1 VKELKLYMIHPK
13 ITLNLCG
20 SLLVLENPVVMAVIN
35 ITADSFYEKSRFTE
49 RGSILKQAETHIQEG
64 ATFLDI
70 GGMSSRPGAPVSD
83 AKDEVEKI
91 VPVIKSLKKEFPD
104 AFISIDTVHSA
115 VANAAYQEGAVLV
128 NDISAG
134 AIDPDMFPFLAK
146 TNIPYVLMHL
156 KGIPRN
162 MQDDTNY
169 KDVSLDVLDFLILKY
184 QALKEFGVKD
194 IIIDPGFGFGKD
206 VVQNYELLQN
216 LSIFKILECPL
227 MVGLSRKSMIYKVIE
242 GTPED
247 ALHGTTALHFFA
259 LQQGALILRV
269 HDVKP
274 AIDTIRVWK
283 ALENAKT
290 N

>member
-1 VKELKLYMIHPK
+1 
-13 ITLNLCG
+13 
-20 SLLVLENPVVMAVIN
+20 
-35 ITADSFYEKSRFTE
+35 
-49 RGSILKQAETHIQEG
+49 
-64 ATFLDI
+64 
-70 GGMSSRPGAPVSD
+70 
-83 AKDEVEKI
+83 
-91 VPVIKSLKKEFPD
+91 
-104 AFISIDTVHSA
+104 
-115 VANAAYQEGAVLV
+115 
-128 NDISAG
+128 
-134 AIDPDMFPFLAK
+134 
-146 TNIPYVLMHL
+146 MHL
-156 KGIPRN
+156 KGIPHN

-259 LQQGALILRV
+259 LQQGALILRA

>member
-1 VKELKLYMIHPK
+1 MIHPK

-49 RGSILKQAETHIQEG
+49 RGSILKQAETHLQEG

-259 LQQGALILRV
+259 LQQGALILRA

>member
-1 VKELKLYMIHPK
+1 
-13 ITLNLCG
+13 
-20 SLLVLENPVVMAVIN
+20 
-35 ITADSFYEKSRFTE
+35 
-49 RGSILKQAETHIQEG
+49 LKQAETHLREG

-70 GGMSSRPGAPVSD
+70 GGMSSRPGAPISN
-83 AKDEVEKI
+83 AKEEVEKI

-104 AFISIDTVHSA
+104 TFISIDTVHSA
-115 VANAAYQEGAVLV
+115 VASAAYQEGAVLV

-156 KGIPRN
+156 KGVPRN
-162 MQDDTNY
+162 MQDNTDY
-169 KDVSLDVLDFLILKY
+169 KDVSMDVLDFLILKY
-184 QALKEFGVKD
+184 QALKELGVKD

-206 VVQNYELLQN
+206 VVQNYELLQH

-227 MVGLSRKSMIYKVIE
+227 MVGLSRKSMIYKVLE

-259 LQQGALILRV
+259 LQQGALILRA

>member
-1 VKELKLYMIHPK
+1 MIHPK

-35 ITADSFYEKSRFTE
+35 ITSDSFYEKSRFTE
-49 RGSILKQAETHIQEG
+49 MGSILKQAETHLLEG

-70 GGMSSRPGAPVSD
+70 GGMSSRPGAPLSD
-83 AKDEVEKI
+83 AKDEERKI
-91 VPVIKSLKKEFPD
+91 LPVIKSLKKEFPD
-104 AFISIDTVHSA
+104 AFISIDTIHSA

-134 AIDPDMFPFLAK
+134 TIDPEMFPFLAK

-156 KGIPRN
+156 KGVPSN
-162 MQDDTNY
+162 MQENAGYDD
-169 KDVSLDVLDFLILKY
+169 VVLDVLDFLILKY
-184 QALKEFGVKD
+184 QKLKELGVKD
-194 IIIDPGFGFGKD
+194 IIIDPGFGFGKTLH
-206 VVQNYELLQN
+206 QNYTLLQN
-216 LSIFKILECPL
+216 LSALKIIECPI
-227 MVGLSRKSMIYKVIE
+227 MVGLSRKSMVYKVID

-247 ALHGTTALHFFA
+247 ALHGSTALHFFA

-290 N
+290 Y

>member
-1 VKELKLYMIHPK
+1 MIHPK

-35 ITADSFYEKSRFTE
+35 INADSFYEKSRFTE
-49 RGSILKQAETHIQEG
+49 RGSILKQAETHLREG

-70 GGMSSRPGAPVSD
+70 GGMSSRPGAPISN
-83 AKDEVEKI
+83 AKEEVEKI

-104 AFISIDTVHSA
+104 TFISIDTVHSA
-115 VANAAYQEGAVLV
+115 VASAAYQEGAVLV

-156 KGIPRN
+156 KGVPRN
-162 MQDDTNY
+162 MQDNTDY

-184 QALKEFGVKD
+184 QALKELGVKD

-227 MVGLSRKSMIYKVIE
+227 MVGLSRKSMIYKVLE

-259 LQQGALILRV
+259 LQQGALILRA

>member
-1 VKELKLYMIHPK
+1 MIHPK
-13 ITLNLCG
+13 ITLNLSG

-35 ITADSFYEKSRFTE
+35 INTDSFYEKSRFTE
-49 RGSILKQAETHIQEG
+49 RGGILKQAETHLREG

-70 GGMSSRPGAPVSD
+70 GGMSSRPGAPISN

-115 VANAAYQEGAVLV
+115 VASAAYQEGAVLV

-156 KGIPRN
+156 KGVPRN
-162 MQDDTNY
+162 MQDNTNY

-184 QALKEFGVKD
+184 QALKELGVKD

-227 MVGLSRKSMIYKVIE
+227 MVGLSRKSMIYKVID

-259 LQQGALILRV
+259 LQQGALILRA

-283 ALENAKT
+283 ALENVKT

>member
-1 VKELKLYMIHPK
+1 MIHPK

-35 ITADSFYEKSRFTE
+35 INTDSFYEKSRFTE
-49 RGSILKQAETHIQEG
+49 RGGILKQAETHLREG

-70 GGMSSRPGAPVSD
+70 GGMSSRPGAPISN

-115 VANAAYQEGAVLV
+115 VASAAYQEGAVLV

-134 AIDPDMFPFLAK
+134 AIDPDMFPFIAK

-156 KGIPRN
+156 KGVPRN
-162 MQDDTNY
+162 MQDNTNY

-184 QALKEFGVKD
+184 QALKELGVKD

-206 VVQNYELLQN
+206 VAQNYELLQN

-259 LQQGALILRV
+259 LQQGALILRA

>member
-1 VKELKLYMIHPK
+1 MIHPK

-35 ITADSFYEKSRFTE
+35 INADSFYEKSRFTE
-49 RGSILKQAETHIQEG
+49 RESILKQAETHLREG

-70 GGMSSRPGAPVSD
+70 GGMSSRPGAPISN
-83 AKDEVEKI
+83 AKEEVEKI

-104 AFISIDTVHSA
+104 TFISIDTVHSA
-115 VANAAYQEGAVLV
+115 VASAAYQEGAVLV

-156 KGIPRN
+156 KGVPRN
-162 MQDDTNY
+162 MQDNTDY
-169 KDVSLDVLDFLILKY
+169 KDVSMDVLDFLILKY
-184 QALKEFGVKD
+184 QALKELGVKD

-206 VVQNYELLQN
+206 VVQNYELLQH

-227 MVGLSRKSMIYKVIE
+227 MVGLSRKSMIYKVLE

-259 LQQGALILRV
+259 LQQGALILRA

>member
-1 VKELKLYMIHPK
+1 MIHPK

-35 ITADSFYEKSRFTE
+35 INADSFYEKSRFTE
-49 RGSILKQAETHIQEG
+49 RGGILKQAETHLREG

-70 GGMSSRPGAPVSD
+70 GGMSSRPGAPISN
-83 AKDEVEKI
+83 AKEEVEKI

-104 AFISIDTVHSA
+104 AFISIDTVHSD
-115 VANAAYQEGAVLV
+115 VASAAYQEGAVLV

-156 KGIPRN
+156 KGVPRN
-162 MQDDTNY
+162 MQDNTNY

-184 QALKEFGVKD
+184 QALKELGVKD

-227 MVGLSRKSMIYKVIE
+227 MVGLSRKSMIYKVID

-259 LQQGALILRV
+259 LQQGALILRA

>member
-1 VKELKLYMIHPK
+1 MIHPK

-35 ITADSFYEKSRFTE
+35 INTDSFYEKSRFTE
-49 RGSILKQAETHIQEG
+49 RGGILKQAETHLREG

-70 GGMSSRPGAPVSD
+70 GGMSSRPGAPISN
-83 AKDEVEKI
+83 AKDEGEKI

-115 VANAAYQEGAVLV
+115 VASAAYQEGAVLV

-134 AIDPDMFPFLAK
+134 AIDPDMFPFIAK

-156 KGIPRN
+156 KGVPRN
-162 MQDDTNY
+162 MQDNTNY
-169 KDVSLDVLDFLILKY
+169 KDVSLDVLDFIILKY
-184 QALKEFGVKD
+184 QALKDLGVKD

-206 VVQNYELLQN
+206 VAQNYELLQN

-227 MVGLSRKSMIYKVIE
+227 MVGLSRKSMIYKVID

-259 LQQGALILRV
+259 LQQGALILRA

>member
-1 VKELKLYMIHPK
+1 MIQPK

-35 ITADSFYEKSRFTE
+35 INTDSFYEKSRFTE
-49 RGSILKQAETHIQEG
+49 RGGILKQAETHLREG

-70 GGMSSRPGAPVSD
+70 GGMSSRPGAPISN

-115 VANAAYQEGAVLV
+115 VASAAYQEGAVLV

-134 AIDPDMFPFLAK
+134 AIDPDMFPFIAK

-156 KGIPRN
+156 KGVPRN
-162 MQDDTNY
+162 MQDNTNY

-184 QALKEFGVKD
+184 QALKELGVKD

-227 MVGLSRKSMIYKVIE
+227 MVGLSRKSMIYKVID

-259 LQQGALILRV
+259 LQQGALILRA

>member
-1 VKELKLYMIHPK
+1 MIHPK

-35 ITADSFYEKSRFTE
+35 INTDSFYEKSRFTE
-49 RGSILKQAETHIQEG
+49 RGGILKQAETHLREG

-70 GGMSSRPGAPVSD
+70 GGMSSRPGAPISN

-115 VANAAYQEGAVLV
+115 VASAAYQEGAVLV

-156 KGIPRN
+156 KGVPRN
-162 MQDDTNY
+162 MQDNTNY

-184 QALKEFGVKD
+184 QALKELGVKD

-227 MVGLSRKSMIYKVIE
+227 MVGLSRKSMIYKVID

-259 LQQGALILRV
+259 LQQGALILRT

-283 ALENAKT
+283 ALENVKT

>member
-1 VKELKLYMIHPK
+1 MIHPK

-35 ITADSFYEKSRFTE
+35 INTDSFYEKSRFTE
-49 RGSILKQAETHIQEG
+49 RGGILKQAETHLREG

-70 GGMSSRPGAPVSD
+70 GGMSSRPGAPISN
-83 AKDEVEKI
+83 AKEEVEKI

-115 VANAAYQEGAVLV
+115 VASAAYQEGAVLV

-156 KGIPRN
+156 KGVPRN
-162 MQDDTNY
+162 MQDNTNY

-184 QALKEFGVKD
+184 QALKELGVKD

-227 MVGLSRKSMIYKVIE
+227 MVGLSRKSMIYKVID

-259 LQQGALILRV
+259 LQQGALILRA

>member
-1 VKELKLYMIHPK
+1 MIHPK

-35 ITADSFYEKSRFTE
+35 INADSFYEKSRFTE
-49 RGSILKQAETHIQEG
+49 RGSILKQAETHLMEG

-70 GGMSSRPGAPVSD
+70 GGMSSRPGAPISN
-83 AKDEVEKI
+83 AKEEVEKI
-91 VPVIKSLKKEFPD
+91 VPVIKSLKKEFPNT
-104 AFISIDTVHSA
+104 FISIDTVHSA

-156 KGIPRN
+156 KGVPRN
-162 MQDDTNY
+162 MQDNTNY

-184 QALKEFGVKD
+184 QALKELGVKD

-206 VVQNYELLQN
+206 VVQNYELLQH

-227 MVGLSRKSMIYKVIE
+227 MVGLSRKSMIYKVLE

-259 LQQGALILRV
+259 LQQGALILRA

>member
-1 VKELKLYMIHPK
+1 MIHPK

-35 ITADSFYEKSRFTE
+35 INTDSFYEKSRFTE
-49 RGSILKQAETHIQEG
+49 RGGILKQAETHLREG

-70 GGMSSRPGAPVSD
+70 GGMSSRPGAPISN

-115 VANAAYQEGAVLV
+115 VASAAYQEGAVLV

-156 KGIPRN
+156 KGVPRN
-162 MQDDTNY
+162 MQDNTNY

-184 QALKEFGVKD
+184 QALKELGVKD

-227 MVGLSRKSMIYKVIE
+227 MVGLSRKSMIYKVID

-259 LQQGALILRV
+259 LQQGALILRA

-283 ALENAKT
+283 ALENVKT

>member
-1 VKELKLYMIHPK
+1 MIHPK
-13 ITLNLCG
+13 ITLNLCV

-35 ITADSFYEKSRFTE
+35 INTDSFYEKSRFTE
-49 RGSILKQAETHIQEG
+49 RGGILKQAETHLREG

-70 GGMSSRPGAPVSD
+70 GGMSSRPGAPISN
-83 AKDEVEKI
+83 AKEEVEKI

-115 VANAAYQEGAVLV
+115 VASAAYQEGAVLV

-156 KGIPRN
+156 KGVPRN
-162 MQDDTNY
+162 
-169 KDVSLDVLDFLILKY
+169 
-184 QALKEFGVKD
+184 

-227 MVGLSRKSMIYKVIE
+227 MVGLSRKSMIYKVID

-259 LQQGALILRV
+259 LQQGALILRA

>member
-1 VKELKLYMIHPK
+1 MIHPK
-13 ITLNLCG
+13 VTLNLCG

-35 ITADSFYEKSRFTE
+35 ITSDSFYEKSRFTE
-49 RGSILKQAETHIQEG
+49 RGSILKQAETHLREG

-70 GGMSSRPGAPVSD
+70 GGMSSRPGAPISD

-91 VPVIKSLKKEFPD
+91 VPVIKSIKKEFPM
-104 AFISIDTVHSA
+104 AFLSIDTVHSA

-134 AIDPDMFPFLAK
+134 SIDPGMFPFLSK

-156 KGIPRN
+156 KGVPKN
-162 MQDDTNY
+162 MQDNTGY
-169 KDVSLDVLDFLILKY
+169 TDVTLEVLDFLILKY

-206 VVQNYELLQN
+206 LHQNYTLLQN
-216 LSIFKILECPL
+216 LSAFKILECPM
-227 MVGLSRKSMIYKVIE
+227 MVGLSRKSMVYKVID
-242 GTPED
+242 GTPDD
-247 ALHGTTALHFFA
+247 ALHGSTALHFFA

-274 AIDTIRVWK
+274 AMDTIRVWK
-283 ALENAKT
+283 TLESAK
-290 N
+290 NN

>member
-1 VKELKLYMIHPK
+1 MIHPK

-35 ITADSFYEKSRFTE
+35 INTDSFYEKSRFTE
-49 RGSILKQAETHIQEG
+49 RGGILKQAETHLREG

-70 GGMSSRPGAPVSD
+70 GGMSSRPGAPISN
-83 AKDEVEKI
+83 AKEEVEKI

-104 AFISIDTVHSA
+104 AFISIDTVHSD
-115 VANAAYQEGAVLV
+115 VASAAYQEGAVLV

-156 KGIPRN
+156 KGVPRN
-162 MQDDTNY
+162 MQDNTNY

-184 QALKEFGVKD
+184 QALKELGVKD

-227 MVGLSRKSMIYKVIE
+227 MVGLSRKSMIYRVID

-259 LQQGALILRV
+259 LQQGALILRA

>member
-1 VKELKLYMIHPK
+1 MIHPK

-20 SLLVLENPVVMAVIN
+20 TLLVLDNPVVMAVIN
-35 ITADSFYEKSRFTE
+35 ITSDSFYEKSRFTE
-49 RGSILKQAETHIQEG
+49 KGSMLKQAETHLSEG

-70 GGMSSRPGAPVSD
+70 GGMSSRPGAPLSV

-91 VPVIKSLKKEFPD
+91 VPVIKSLKKEFPM

-134 AIDPDMFPFLAK
+134 SIDPGMFPFLSK

-156 KGIPRN
+156 KGVPSS
-162 MQDDTNY
+162 MQENTGY
-169 KDVSLDVLDFLILKY
+169 KDVTLEVLDFLILKY

-206 VVQNYELLQN
+206 LLQNYTLLQN
-216 LSIFKILECPL
+216 LSAFKILECPM
-227 MVGLSRKSMIYKVIE
+227 MVGLSRKSMVYKVIE
-242 GTPED
+242 GTPDD
-247 ALHGTTALHFFA
+247 ALHGSTALHFFA

-274 AIDTIRVWK
+274 AMDTIRVWET
-283 ALENAKT
+283 LESTKNK
-290 N
+290 

>member
-1 VKELKLYMIHPK
+1 MIHPK

-35 ITADSFYEKSRFTE
+35 INADSFYEKSRFTE
-49 RGSILKQAETHIQEG
+49 RESILKQAETHLREG

-70 GGMSSRPGAPVSD
+70 GGMSSRPGAPISN
-83 AKDEVEKI
+83 AKEEVEKI

-104 AFISIDTVHSA
+104 TFISIDTVHSA
-115 VANAAYQEGAVLV
+115 VASAAYQEGAVLV

-156 KGIPRN
+156 KGVPRN
-162 MQDDTNY
+162 MQDNTDY
-169 KDVSLDVLDFLILKY
+169 KDVSLDVLDFIILKY
-184 QALKEFGVKD
+184 QALKELGVKD

-206 VVQNYELLQN
+206 VVQNYELLQH

-227 MVGLSRKSMIYKVIE
+227 MVGLSRKSMIYKVLE

-259 LQQGALILRV
+259 LQQGALILRA

>member
-1 VKELKLYMIHPK
+1 MIHPK

-35 ITADSFYEKSRFTE
+35 INADSFYEKSRFTE
-49 RGSILKQAETHIQEG
+49 RGSILKQAETHLREG

-70 GGMSSRPGAPVSD
+70 GGMSSRPGAPISN
-83 AKDEVEKI
+83 AKEEVEKI

-104 AFISIDTVHSA
+104 TFISIDTVHSA
-115 VANAAYQEGAVLV
+115 VASAAYQEGAVLV

-146 TNIPYVLMHL
+146 TNISYVLMHL
-156 KGIPRN
+156 KGVPRN
-162 MQDDTNY
+162 MQDNTDY

-184 QALKEFGVKD
+184 QALKELGVKD

-206 VVQNYELLQN
+206 VVQNYELLQH

-227 MVGLSRKSMIYKVIE
+227 MVGLSRKSMIYKVLE

-259 LQQGALILRV
+259 LQQGALILRA

>member
-1 VKELKLYMIHPK
+1 MIHPK

-35 ITADSFYEKSRFTE
+35 INADSFYEKSRFTE
-49 RGSILKQAETHIQEG
+49 RGGILKQAETHLREG

-70 GGMSSRPGAPVSD
+70 GGMSSRPGAPISN
-83 AKDEVEKI
+83 AKEEVEKI

-115 VANAAYQEGAVLV
+115 VASAAYQEGAVLV

-156 KGIPRN
+156 KGVPRN
-162 MQDDTNY
+162 MQDNTNY

-184 QALKEFGVKD
+184 QALKELGVKD

-227 MVGLSRKSMIYKVIE
+227 MVGLSRKSMIYKVID

-259 LQQGALILRV
+259 LQQGALILRA

>member
-1 VKELKLYMIHPK
+1 MIHSK

-35 ITADSFYEKSRFTE
+35 ITSDSFYEKSRFTE
-49 RGSILKQAETHIQEG
+49 RGSILKQAETHLLEG

-70 GGMSSRPGAPVSD
+70 GGMSSRPGAPISD
-83 AKDEVEKI
+83 AKNEVEKI
-91 VPVIKSLKKEFPD
+91 VPVIRSLKKEFPK
-104 AFISIDTVHSA
+104 AFLSIDTVHSA

-134 AIDPDMFPFLAK
+134 SIDPGMFPFLAK
-146 TNIPYVLMHL
+146 SNIPYVLMHL
-156 KGIPRN
+156 KGVPKN
-162 MQDDTNY
+162 MQDNTGY
-169 KDVSLDVLDFLILKY
+169 KDVTLDVLDFLILKY
-184 QALKEFGVKD
+184 QSLKEFGVKD

-206 VVQNYELLQN
+206 LQQNYTLLQN
-216 LSIFKILECPL
+216 LNVFKIIDCPM
-227 MVGLSRKSMIYKVIE
+227 MVGLSRKSMIYKVID

-274 AIDTIRVWK
+274 AMDTIRVWK
-283 ALENAKT
+283 TLEEVKIT
-290 N
+290 

>member
-1 VKELKLYMIHPK
+1 MIHPK

-35 ITADSFYEKSRFTE
+35 ITTDSFYEKSRFTE
-49 RGSILKQAETHIQEG
+49 RGGILKQAETHLQEG

-70 GGMSSRPGAPVSD
+70 GGMSSRPGAPISN

-115 VANAAYQEGAVLV
+115 VASAAYQEGAVLV

-134 AIDPDMFPFLAK
+134 AIDPDMFPFIAK

-156 KGIPRN
+156 KGVPRN
-162 MQDDTNY
+162 MQDNTNY

-184 QALKEFGVKD
+184 QALKELGVKD

-206 VVQNYELLQN
+206 VAQNYELLQN

-259 LQQGALILRV
+259 LQQGALILRA

>member
-1 VKELKLYMIHPK
+1 MIHPK

-20 SLLVLENPVVMAVIN
+20 TLLVLENPVVMAVIN
-35 ITADSFYEKSRFTE
+35 ITADSFYEKSRFIE
-49 RGSILKQAETHIQEG
+49 RGSILKQAETHLREG

-70 GGMSSRPGAPVSD
+70 GGMSSRPGAPISN

-115 VANAAYQEGAVLV
+115 VASAAYQEGAVLV

-146 TNIPYVLMHL
+146 TNIPCVLMHL
-156 KGIPRN
+156 KGVPRN
-162 MQDDTNY
+162 MQDNTNY

-227 MVGLSRKSMIYKVIE
+227 MVGLSRKSMIYKIIE

-274 AIDTIRVWK
+274 AIDTISVWK

>member
-1 VKELKLYMIHPK
+1 MIHPK

-35 ITADSFYEKSRFTE
+35 INADSFYEKSRFTE
-49 RGSILKQAETHIQEG
+49 RGGILKQAETHLREG

-70 GGMSSRPGAPVSD
+70 GGMSSRPGAPISN
-83 AKDEVEKI
+83 AKEEVEKI

-115 VANAAYQEGAVLV
+115 VASAAYQEGAVLV

-156 KGIPRN
+156 KGVPRN
-162 MQDDTNY
+162 MQDNTNY

-184 QALKEFGVKD
+184 QALKELGVKD

-227 MVGLSRKSMIYKVIE
+227 MVGLSRKSMIYKVID

-259 LQQGALILRV
+259 LQQGALILRA

-283 ALENAKT
+283 ALENTKT

>member
-1 VKELKLYMIHPK
+1 MIHPK

-35 ITADSFYEKSRFTE
+35 INTDSFYEKSRFTE
-49 RGSILKQAETHIQEG
+49 RGGILKQAETHIQEG

-70 GGMSSRPGAPVSD
+70 GGMSSRPGAPISN

-115 VANAAYQEGAVLV
+115 VASAAYQEGAVLV

-134 AIDPDMFPFLAK
+134 AIDPDMFPFIAK

-156 KGIPRN
+156 KGVPRN
-162 MQDDTNY
+162 MQDNTNY

-184 QALKEFGVKD
+184 QALKELGVKD

-206 VVQNYELLQN
+206 VAQNYELLQN

-259 LQQGALILRV
+259 LQQGALILRA

>member
-1 VKELKLYMIHPK
+1 MIHPK

-35 ITADSFYEKSRFTE
+35 INADSFYEKSRFTE
-49 RGSILKQAETHIQEG
+49 RESILKQAETHLREG

-70 GGMSSRPGAPVSD
+70 GGMSSRPGAPISN
-83 AKDEVEKI
+83 AKEEVEKI

-104 AFISIDTVHSA
+104 TFISIDTVHSA
-115 VANAAYQEGAVLV
+115 VASAAYQEGAVLV

-156 KGIPRN
+156 KGVPRN
-162 MQDDTNY
+162 MQDNTDY

-184 QALKEFGVKD
+184 QALKELGVKD

-206 VVQNYELLQN
+206 VVQNYELLQH

-227 MVGLSRKSMIYKVIE
+227 MVGLSRKSMIYKVLE

-259 LQQGALILRV
+259 LQQGALILRA

>member
-1 VKELKLYMIHPK
+1 MIHPK

-35 ITADSFYEKSRFTE
+35 INTDSFYEKSRFTE
-49 RGSILKQAETHIQEG
+49 RGGILKQAETHLREG

-70 GGMSSRPGAPVSD
+70 GGMSSRPGAPISN

-115 VANAAYQEGAVLV
+115 VASAAYQEGAVLV

-156 KGIPRN
+156 KGVPRN
-162 MQDDTNY
+162 MQDNTNY

-184 QALKEFGVKD
+184 QALKELGVKD

-259 LQQGALILRV
+259 LQQGALILRA

>member
-1 VKELKLYMIHPK
+1 MIHPK

-20 SLLVLENPVVMAVIN
+20 TLLVLENPVVMAVIN

-49 RGSILKQAETHIQEG
+49 RGSILKQAETHLREG

-70 GGMSSRPGAPVSD
+70 GGMSSRPGAPISN

-115 VANAAYQEGAVLV
+115 VASAAYQEGAVLV

-156 KGIPRN
+156 KGVPRN
-162 MQDDTNY
+162 MQDNTNY

-227 MVGLSRKSMIYKVIE
+227 MVGLSRKSMIYKIIE

-274 AIDTIRVWK
+274 AIDTISVWK

>member
-1 VKELKLYMIHPK
+1 MIHPK

-35 ITADSFYEKSRFTE
+35 INTDSFYEKSRFTE
-49 RGSILKQAETHIQEG
+49 RGGILKQAETHLREG
-64 ATFLDI
+64 AIFLDI
-70 GGMSSRPGAPVSD
+70 GGMSSRPGAPISN

-91 VPVIKSLKKEFPD
+91 VPVIKSLKKEFPN

-115 VANAAYQEGAVLV
+115 VASAAYQEGAVLV

-156 KGIPRN
+156 KGVPRN
-162 MQDDTNY
+162 MQDNTNY

-184 QALKEFGVKD
+184 QALKELGVKD

-227 MVGLSRKSMIYKVIE
+227 MVGLSRKSMIYKVID

-259 LQQGALILRV
+259 LQQGALILRA

>member
-1 VKELKLYMIHPK
+1 MIHPK
-13 ITLNLCG
+13 ITLNLSG

-35 ITADSFYEKSRFTE
+35 INTDSFYEKSRFTE
-49 RGSILKQAETHIQEG
+49 RGGILKQAETHLREG

-70 GGMSSRPGAPVSD
+70 GGMSSRPGAPISN

-115 VANAAYQEGAVLV
+115 VASAAYQEGAVLV

-134 AIDPDMFPFLAK
+134 AIDPDMFPFIAK

-156 KGIPRN
+156 KGVPRN
-162 MQDDTNY
+162 MQDNTNY

-184 QALKEFGVKD
+184 QALKELGVKD

-227 MVGLSRKSMIYKVIE
+227 MVGLSRKSMIYKVID

-259 LQQGALILRV
+259 LQQGALILRT

>member
-1 VKELKLYMIHPK
+1 MIHPK

-35 ITADSFYEKSRFTE
+35 INADSFYEKSRFTE
-49 RGSILKQAETHIQEG
+49 RGGILKQAETHLREG

-70 GGMSSRPGAPVSD
+70 GGMSSRPGAPISN

-115 VANAAYQEGAVLV
+115 VASAAYQEGAVLV

-156 KGIPRN
+156 KGVPRN
-162 MQDDTNY
+162 MQDNTNY

-184 QALKEFGVKD
+184 QALKELGVKD

-227 MVGLSRKSMIYKVIE
+227 MVGLSRKSMIYKVID

-259 LQQGALILRV
+259 LQQGALILRA

-283 ALENAKT
+283 ALENTKT

>member
-1 VKELKLYMIHPK
+1 MIHPK

-35 ITADSFYEKSRFTE
+35 INADSFYEKSRFTE
-49 RGSILKQAETHIQEG
+49 RGSILKQAETHLLEG

-70 GGMSSRPGAPVSD
+70 GGMSSRPGAPISN
-83 AKDEVEKI
+83 AKEEVEKI
-91 VPVIKSLKKEFPD
+91 VPVIKSLKKEFPNT
-104 AFISIDTVHSA
+104 FISIDTVHSA

-156 KGIPRN
+156 KGVPRN
-162 MQDDTNY
+162 MQDNTNY

-184 QALKEFGVKD
+184 QALKELGVKD

-206 VVQNYELLQN
+206 VVQNYELLQH

-227 MVGLSRKSMIYKVIE
+227 MVGLSRKSMIYKVLE

-259 LQQGALILRV
+259 LQQGALILRA

-274 AIDTIRVWK
+274 AIDTIKVWK

>member
-1 VKELKLYMIHPK
+1 MINPK

-35 ITADSFYEKSRFTE
+35 INADSFYEKSRFTE
-49 RGSILKQAETHIQEG
+49 RGSILKQAETHLLEG

-70 GGMSSRPGAPVSD
+70 GGMSSRPGAPISN
-83 AKDEVEKI
+83 AKEEVEKI
-91 VPVIKSLKKEFPD
+91 VPVIKSLKKEFPNT
-104 AFISIDTVHSA
+104 FISIYTVHSA

-156 KGIPRN
+156 KGVPRN
-162 MQDDTNY
+162 MQDNTNY

-184 QALKEFGVKD
+184 QALKELGVKD

-206 VVQNYELLQN
+206 VVQNYELLQH

-227 MVGLSRKSMIYKVIE
+227 MVGISRKSMIYKVLE

-259 LQQGALILRV
+259 LQQGALILRA

-274 AIDTIRVWK
+274 AIDTIKVWK

>member
-1 VKELKLYMIHPK
+1 MIHPK

-35 ITADSFYEKSRFTE
+35 INTDSFYEKSRFTE
-49 RGSILKQAETHIQEG
+49 RGGILKQAETHLREG

-70 GGMSSRPGAPVSD
+70 GGMSSRPGAPISN

-115 VANAAYQEGAVLV
+115 VASAAYQEGAVLV

-156 KGIPRN
+156 KGVPRN
-162 MQDDTNY
+162 MQDNTNY

-184 QALKEFGVKD
+184 QALKELGVKD

-227 MVGLSRKSMIYKVIE
+227 MVGLSRKSMIYKIID

-259 LQQGALILRV
+259 LQQGALILRA

-283 ALENAKT
+283 ALENTKT

>member
-1 VKELKLYMIHPK
+1 MIHPK

-20 SLLVLENPVVMAVIN
+20 TLLVLDNPVVMAVIN
-35 ITADSFYEKSRFTE
+35 ITADSFYEKSRFTKE
-49 RGSILKQAETHIQEG
+49 GSILKQAETHLHEG

-70 GGMSSRPGAPVSD
+70 GGMSSRPGAPMSD
-83 AKDEVEKI
+83 AKEELTKI

-104 AFISIDTVHSA
+104 AFISIDTVHSS
-115 VANAAYQEGAVLV
+115 VASAAFQEGAVLV

-134 AIDPDMFPFLAK
+134 SVDPEMFPFIANA
-146 TNIPYVLMHL
+146 NIPYVLMHL
-156 KGIPRN
+156 RGVPRN
-162 MQDDTNY
+162 MQDNTTY

-247 ALHGTTALHFFA
+247 ALHGTTALHFFS

-274 AIDTIRVWK
+274 AMDTIRVWK

-290 N
+290 K

>member
-1 VKELKLYMIHPK
+1 MIHPK

-49 RGSILKQAETHIQEG
+49 RGSILKQAETHLLEG

-70 GGMSSRPGAPVSD
+70 GGMSSRPGAPISD
-83 AKDEVEKI
+83 AKNEVEKI
-91 VPVIKSLKKEFPD
+91 VPVIRSLKKEFPK
-104 AFISIDTVHSA
+104 AFLSIDTVHSA

-134 AIDPDMFPFLAK
+134 SIDPGMFPFLVK
-146 TNIPYVLMHL
+146 SNIPYVLMHL
-156 KGIPRN
+156 KGVPSN
-162 MQDDTNY
+162 MQDNTGY
-169 KDVSLDVLDFLILKY
+169 KDVTLDVLDFLILKY
-184 QALKEFGVKD
+184 QSLKEFGVKD

-206 VVQNYELLQN
+206 LHQNYTLLQN
-216 LSIFKILECPL
+216 LNVFKILDCPM
-227 MVGLSRKSMIYKVIE
+227 MVGLSRKSMIYKVIN

-274 AIDTIRVWK
+274 AMDTIRVWK
-283 ALENAKT
+283 TLEEVKIT
-290 N
+290 